1 MSDHRECFLMFHI
14 QKLSVW
20 RDVFA
25 HFLSLIN
32 RPPNLILDLSFPVS
46 VLHILFYFLQ
56 PQQNDSEVFSCISF
70 SIVVHVFLLLFFGS
84 SLLMLHHFGPN
95 ARLLLV
101 SNSAYSRSFCSHSL
115 MLTEW
120 GCDSICVGCKTG
132 MIVELGICVF
142 NDAII
147 EDYTSPSS
155 YLKMTQHIITARL
168 THATLSGERMGGMK
182 DEIIINVFLKQR
194 CH

>member
-1 MSDHRECFLMFHI
+1 
-14 QKLSVW
+14 
-20 RDVFA
+20 
-25 HFLSLIN
+25 
-32 RPPNLILDLSFPVS
+32 
-46 VLHILFYFLQ
+46 
-56 PQQNDSEVFSCISF
+56 
-70 SIVVHVFLLLFFGS
+70 
-84 SLLMLHHFGPN
+84 MLHHFGPN
-95 ARLLLV
+95 ASLPLL
-101 SNSAYSRSFCSHSL
+101 SNSAYSSSFCSHSL

-168 THATLSGERMGGMK
+168 THATLSLE
-182 DEIIINVFLKQR
+182 
-194 CH
+194 

>member
-1 MSDHRECFLMFHI
+1 
-14 QKLSVW
+14 
-20 RDVFA
+20 
-25 HFLSLIN
+25 
-32 RPPNLILDLSFPVS
+32 
-46 VLHILFYFLQ
+46 
-56 PQQNDSEVFSCISF
+56 
-70 SIVVHVFLLLFFGS
+70 
-84 SLLMLHHFGPN
+84 
-95 ARLLLV
+95 
-101 SNSAYSRSFCSHSL
+101 

-168 THATLSGERMGGMK
+168 THATLSAERMGGMK
-182 DEIIINVFLKQR
+182 DEIIIEFFF
-194 CH
+194 